1 MLLFFRGQCRKQDP
15 SLFQISRSA
24 VTSIGHM
31 TSKMISLYVYWM
43 QIWKIAVYIF
53 LTVNN
58 FKHSIESWGDLNWTM
73 KAFEC
78 SKSATWNDPLLGYF
92 HFTIEIDIKIMTQ
105 TELNEVKVPLFK
117 PARIDTDYC
126 FSTVNEITFFINCYY
141 DLKKRNPCEWIYF
154 RFFGSNVLFLGPSLF
169 DF

>member
-1 MLLFFRGQCRKQDP
+1 MSTEIQ
-15 SLFQISRSA
+15 SLHYA
-24 VTSIGHM
+24 NM
-31 TSKMISLYVYWM
+31 KNCCLY
-43 QIWKIAVYIF
+43 F
-53 LTVNN
+53 LNRTMNN

-126 FSTVNEITFFINCYY
+126 FSTVNEITFFINYYY
-141 DLKKRNPCEWIYF
+141 DLKKEKLVWMNLFPFFWIECIVSGTLIVWLLEF
-154 RFFGSNVLFLGPSLF
+154 DNGSRGSVSK
-169 DF
+169 